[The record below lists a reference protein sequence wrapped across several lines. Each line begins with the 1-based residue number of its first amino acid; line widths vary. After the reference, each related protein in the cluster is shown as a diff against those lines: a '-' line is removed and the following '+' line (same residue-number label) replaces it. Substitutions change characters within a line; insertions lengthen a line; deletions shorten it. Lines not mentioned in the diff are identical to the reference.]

1 MLIPLLLFLIDPVV
15 HCLGIPPAE
24 LRLPFGLMT
33 RGEHALAEPFVY
45 CNMLFL
51 LPFLRRLLC
60 DELLVVRVVYV

>member
-1 MLIPLLLFLIDPVV
+1 MLIPLLLFVIDPVV
-15 HCLGIPPAE
+15 HCPAE
-24 LRLPFGLMT
+24 LRLLFGLMT